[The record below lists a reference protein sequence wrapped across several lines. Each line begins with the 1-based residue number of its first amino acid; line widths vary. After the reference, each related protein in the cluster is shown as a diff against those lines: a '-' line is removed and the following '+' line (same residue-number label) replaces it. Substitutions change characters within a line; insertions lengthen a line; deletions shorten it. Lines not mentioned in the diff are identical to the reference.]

1 MSLSDV
7 VVPSFGESVTTAYLS
22 TFLVK
27 VGDLV
32 RRDQSICELDSDKAS
47 MEVPSPVAGKVVELI
62 GDDGDE
68 ISVGAVLAR
77 IDTSVEVPAEA
88 APSAPA
94 PTPEA
99 RTARSGPAAR
109 QAAHQAGVDLGSV
122 EGSGRGGRVLS
133 KDVAAAAERPEPF
146 VHFPEAD
153 EALEEIVPMSPLRR
167 TIAKRL
173 VEAQQT
179 AAMLTTF
186 NEVDLS
192 GIKALRA
199 RYQDQFV
206 ARYGVKLGFMS
217 FFVEAAVD
225 ALKDFP
231 AVNAEIRGNDV
242 VYKRYYHVGVAV
254 STKRGLVVPV
264 LRDADKLSFAQ
275 VELGIAELARKAR
288 DGELK
293 LADFKGG
300 TFTVS
305 NGGVF
310 GSLLSTPIL
319 NPPQV
324 GILGMHTIQNRPVA
338 VGTDIALRPM
348 MYVALSYDHRIIDG
362 REAVSFLIRIK
373 ELVENPERILLEV

>member
-22 TFLVK
+22 SFLVK

-32 RRDQSICELDSDKAS
+32 RRDQPICELDSDKAS
-47 MEVPSPVAGKVVELI
+47 MEVPSPVSGKVVELL
-62 GDDGDE
+62 GGDGDE

-88 APSAPA
+88 AASVEAPA
-94 PTPEA
+94 PDA
-99 RTARSGPAAR
+99 RGTKSGPAAR
-109 QAAHQAGVDLGSV
+109 QAAREAGVDLDAV
-122 EGSGRGGRVLS
+122 EGSGRRGRVLS
-133 KDVAAAAERPEPF
+133 QDVVAAADRPEPF

-173 VEAQQT
+173 VEAQQN

-192 GIKALRA
+192 GIKALRS
-199 RYQDQFV
+199 RYQEQFV

-217 FFVEAAVD
+217 FFVKAAVD

-231 AVNAEIRGNDV
+231 AVNAEIRGSDV

-288 DGELK
+288 DSELK

-310 GSLLSTPIL
+310 GSLLSTPIV

-348 MYVALSYDHRIIDG
+348 MYLALSYDHRIIDG

>member
-1 MSLSDV
+1 MSISDV

-22 TFLVK
+22 SFLVK

-47 MEVPSPVAGKVVELI
+47 MEVPSPVSGKVVELV

-77 IDTSVEVPAEA
+77 IDTSVEVPDEA
-88 APSAPA
+88 PAAAAPA
-94 PTPEA
+94 PEA
-99 RTARSGPAAR
+99 RGAKSGPAAR
-109 QAAHQAGVDLGSV
+109 QAAREAGVEIDDV

-133 KDVAAAAERPEPF
+133 KDVAAAAQRPEPF

-217 FFVEAAVD
+217 FFVKAAVD

-254 STKRGLVVPV
+254 STERGLVVPV

-338 VGTDIALRPM
+338 VGQDIALRPM

-373 ELVENPERILLEV
+373 KLVENPERILLEV

>member
-1 MSLSDV
+1 MSITDV

-22 TFLVK
+22 SFLVK

-32 RRDQSICELDSDKAS
+32 RRDQPICELDSDKAS
-47 MEVPSPVAGKVVELI
+47 MEVPSPVSGQVTELI

-68 ISVGAVLAR
+68 ISVGSVLAR
-77 IDTSVEVPAEA
+77 IDTSVAVAEPA
-88 APSAPA
+88 APEP
-94 PTPEA
+94 PPEA
-99 RTARSGPAAR
+99 QDSRGAKTGPAAR
-109 QAAHQAGVDLGSV
+109 QAAREAGVDLDAV
-122 EGSGRGGRVLS
+122 AGSGRGGRVLS
-133 KDVAAAAERPEPF
+133 KDVAAAAERPAPF

-153 EALEEIVPMSPLRR
+153 EALEEVVPMSPLRR

-199 RYQDQFV
+199 RYQEQFV

-217 FFVEAAVD
+217 FFVKAAVD
-225 ALKDFP
+225 ALKDHP
-231 AVNAEIRGNDV
+231 AVNAEIRGTDLI
-242 VYKRYYHVGVAV
+242 YKRYYHVGVAV
-254 STKRGLVVPV
+254 STERGLVVPV

-288 DGELK
+288 DSELK
-293 LADFKGG
+293 LADFRGG

-319 NPPQV
+319 NAPQV

-338 VGTDIALRPM
+338 VGGQVVVRPM
-348 MYVALSYDHRIIDG
+348 MYLALSYDHRIIDG
-362 REAVSFLIRIK
+362 RQAVSFLIRIK